1 MSLLAFIASEGH
13 ELAPMVMDPI
23 WFPVI
28 AGAAFLLIGF
38 VTWSFRDVANRHNP
52 RGPVTDK
59 DPTHGA
65 H

>member
-1 MSLLAFIASEGH
+1 MSLLAFAAAEGH

-23 WFPVI
+23 WFAVI
-28 AGAAFLLIGF
+28 AGAAFLLLG
-38 VTWSFRDVANRHNP
+38 VVVWSFRDVSNRHDH